1 MGALC
6 ACPGGSCRCGTGSQ
20 LSGRT
25 SGYTGS
31 RELGVRQRVASSGRG
46 AAQRRQDARDE
57 ELGPEWRSE
66 LQPQIPPNLLRDLGV
81 VG

>member
-1 MGALC
+1 M
-6 ACPGGSCRCGTGSQ
+6 PVGSRRLGTGAQ

-31 RELGVRQRVASSGRG
+31 RELGVRQRVASSGLRD
-46 AAQRRQDARDE
+46 AQRRQNDRGE
-57 ELGPEWRSE
+57 ELGPEGRSE
-66 LQPQIPPNLLRDLGV
+66 LQSQSPTNLLHDLGV